1 MGISSHSN
9 APVDVAGSAPVF
21 AIVAGEA
28 SGDTLGADLIRALKR
43 LFPNAKFEGIGGPK
57 MSAEGF
63 VSHYQMDRLSVM
75 GLIEPLKRLPELL
88 RMRREIIRRYSETP
102 PSAFIGIDSPDFNLG
117 IEKALHSA
125 GVKTVHYVSPSVW
138 AWRQGRIKKIKRSVD
153 LMLCLLPFEEAF
165 YLQHDVPVAFVGHP
179 LAGEIPQRPNIVE
192 ARTRLDIDQQRPLL
206 TLMPGSRAGEV
217 ALMAELFLN
226 VATGLLKTYPQ
237 LQFLIPA
244 ANADRHRQLEEM
256 LAAYPQLPV
265 RLIEQQSLL
274 AMEAADAVL
283 LTSGTTALEAML
295 LKKPMVVSYRMGNI
309 SYKLIKPFIKTA
321 YASIPNLLANE
332 MLVPEFI
339 QQDATEENLLDAVIE
354 ALDSN
359 NRDKLEAR
367 FDQLHDQI
375 NRDSGNAAAAAIAK
389 LIGQPDTA
397 VAKQAPYAGPAQ

>member
-1 MGISSHSN
+1 MAIQSHN
-9 APVDVAGSAPVF
+9 KAAIDLAGSSPVF

-43 LFPNAKFEGIGGPK
+43 LFPNAVFEGVGGPK
-57 MSAEGF
+57 MIAEGF

-88 RMRREIIRRYSETP
+88 GMRREIVQRYSDNP
-102 PSAFIGIDSPDFNLG
+102 PSAFVGIDSPDFNLG

-138 AWRQGRIKKIKRSVD
+138 AWRQGRIKNIKRSVD

-165 YLQHDVPVAFVGHP
+165 YLQHNVPVAFVGHP
-179 LAGEIPQRPNIVE
+179 LAGQIPQRPDTSG
-192 ARTRLDIDQQRPLL
+192 ARTRLNIEQDRPLL
-206 TLMPGSRAGEV
+206 TLMPGSRSSEV
-217 ALMAELFLN
+217 EMMTELFLD
-226 VATGLLKTYPQ
+226 VAAGLLKTYPQ
-237 LQFLIPA
+237 LQFIIPA
-244 ANADRHRQLEEM
+244 ANADRHKQLLEI
-256 LAAYPQLPV
+256 LADYPQLPV

-309 SYKLIKPFIKTA
+309 SYKLIKPFIKTP
-321 YASIPNLLANE
+321 YASIPNLLANK
-332 MLVPEFI
+332 MLVPELI
-339 QQDATEENLLDAVIE
+339 QQAATVENLTAAVIA

-359 NRDKLEAR
+359 TC
-367 FDQLHDQI
+367 DQLEIEFDRLHNQI
-375 NRDSGNAAAAAIAK
+375 NRDSGNCAASAIGE
-389 LIGQPDTA
+389 LIGYPKTSAPDKA
-397 VAKQAPYAGPAQ
+397 VAE